1 MNSPE
6 TTKAI
11 ITEYLLDSMKIK
23 ELPYPLNV
31 SLDQYN
37 VWSIV
42 TDFENKTGV
51 NLNDSQIK
59 RCKTVGNLIDMLFS
73 VTILSS
79 KANIDNLGVIIS
91 SQQKYQKTNNS
102 YSNNKGTSSD
112 NNNRTG
118 YKRNI
123 FEDSSDTSNM
133 SIEELFHLVKKP
145 LNSAR
150 LNIKKLKTDEC

>member
-1 MNSPE
+1 MKNPE

-37 VWSIV
+37 VWTIV

-73 VTILSS
+73 VIILSS
-79 KANIDNLGVIIS
+79 KANIDNLGIDIS
-91 SQQKYQKTNNS
+91 IKQKYQSTNSS
-102 YSNNKGTSSD
+102 YSNNKGTSFD
-112 NNNRTG
+112 NNNTTG
-118 YKRNI
+118 YKRNT
-123 FEDSSDTSNM
+123 FEEFFDTSNM
-133 SIEELFHLVKKP
+133 SIEELFHLVKEP

-150 LNIKKLKTDEC
+150 LNIKN

>member
-37 VWSIV
+37 VWSII

-51 NLNDSQIK
+51 NLNNSQIK
-59 RCKTVGNLIDMLFS
+59 RCKTVGNL
-73 VTILSS
+73 TI
-79 KANIDNLGVIIS
+79 V
-91 SQQKYQKTNNS
+91 
-102 YSNNKGTSSD
+102 
-112 NNNRTG
+112 R
-118 YKRNI
+118 
-123 FEDSSDTSNM
+123 
-133 SIEELFHLVKKP
+133 
-145 LNSAR
+145 
-150 LNIKKLKTDEC
+150 